1 MSNGWFS
8 KIKAGLAKSS
18 NKISGGISDIFI
30 RRKLDAEALEQL
42 EEILI
47 SADLGPATA
56 MKMTQKLAEGRFDK
70 EISDQEVKIALA
82 EQITEI
88 LMPLAIPLAI
98 KKDANPHIILVV
110 GVNGSGKTTTIGKL
124 AKYYSDQAK
133 NVMLVA
139 GDTFRAAA
147 VEQLQIWGER
157 TESKVIAGKIGAD
170 ASGLIYGAIEQ
181 AKAGGCDILLIDTAG
196 RLQNKKD
203 LMAELEKLVRVIRKI
218 DADAP
223 HTTLLILDATT
234 GQNAHSQVEIFKN
247 LINVTGLAL
256 TKLDGTAKGGML
268 VGLAEKF
275 NLPIHAIGVGEGVD
289 DLKPFNAK
297 NYAHS
302 LMGLENNKN

>member
-1 MSNGWFS
+1 MSDSWFS
-8 KIKAGLAKSS
+8 KIKVGLSKSS
-18 NKISGGISDIFI
+18 NKISSGISDIFI
-30 RRKLDAEALEQL
+30 RRKLDATALEQL

-56 MKMTQKLAEGRFDK
+56 IKMTKKLAEGRFDK
-70 EISDQEVKIALA
+70 EISEQEVKTALA

-88 LMPLAIPLAI
+88 LTPLAVPLVI

-124 AKYYSDQAK
+124 AKYYSDHKK

-147 VEQLQIWGER
+147 VEQLKIWGER
-157 TESKVIAGKIGAD
+157 TNANVIAGKIGAD
-170 ASGLIYGAIEQ
+170 ASGLIYGAIEK
-181 AKAGGCDILLIDTAG
+181 AKTDDCDILLIDTAG

-203 LMAELEKLVRVIRKI
+203 LMAELEKLVRVIAKL
-218 DADAP
+218 DENAP
-223 HTTLLILDATT
+223 HTILLILDATT

-247 LINVTGLAL
+247 LIDVTGLAL
-256 TKLDGTAKGGML
+256 TKLDGSAKGGML

-275 NLPIHAIGVGEGVD
+275 NLPIHAIGIGEGSD
-289 DLKPFNAK
+289 DLKPFDAK
-297 NYAHS
+297 NYAYS
-302 LMGLENNKN
+302 LMGLDNDKN